1 MKHRS
6 NWMSALL
13 DKVAYLAAIKA
24 AEKNNLKKV
33 QYPWDKKHPFDCI
46 VYSLRQ
52 MMSACTPVPMPKSV
66 KGMIQFSLNLYFL
79 VFNVIICLSKALKNK
94 QALFILA
101 CLFHMFSLSAQ
112 TPRKDSGAEGLL
124 AISGTVISSSD
135 GKPIQGV
142 SIQVQ
147 GEKGRASSK
156 NDGSFTLHVSNPKGT
171 IAFSHMGFR
180 YLELPYIAGVSMQV
194 KLIPLENQL
203 DEVEVVST
211 GYQKI
216 PKERATGSF
225 AQTDMNYFNSRP
237 STTVISRLKGLVSGI
252 RFNSDKDISVRGQ
265 STIFAN
271 DQPLIVVDGFPYS
284 GDIDMLNPEDIASV
298 DVLKDAAAA
307 SIWGARAGNGVI
319 VISTK
324 KGQVNQ
330 PVTISFSSRFSIAAK
345 PDLKY
350 APNYMDAQTYLSAE
364 KLLFDNGRYNTLFDD
379 TQNYPVISPYVQLL
393 HQGNIAE
400 ADKLANR
407 LGSYDVRNDLS
418 RAFYRNRLLQNYNLN
433 ISGGYGKGQYYT
445 SIAYNKDLQGLKKN
459 QSDRLSINLSN
470 TLSITDRIKWTV
482 GLNYIKAR
490 NSVDNTL
497 AELLGGNGLYPYSR
511 LWDDDGNQTGL
522 YPIFNRG
529 WVDQLAPQKGF
540 LDWSY
545 WPLQELGRTENNSD
559 THDIRA
565 YTSINL
571 QLAKGLTADISAQT
585 QQSFLDN
592 NLVAPQESFATRNLI
607 NQYAKLQEGKVVGY
621 NIPVGDIASVSK
633 NRTQAANLRGQLNY
647 TYESKDWRL
656 DMLLGAEL
664 SQTQRSSDYFRLYG
678 YDKDILTAQPVDY
691 LSYFT
696 LSPYGTAAAIPNY
709 SGQGKGVSRFVSTFF
724 NGSFALHDRY
734 ILSSSIRMDGS
745 NYFGVN
751 TNQKLVPLWSTG
763 VKWRVSKE
771 SFFKKSLFDQLDLR
785 ATYGYSGNLASN
797 LTGVTTLQYRS
808 NASITRLP
816 YAVMANLGNPD
827 LRWERIGQA
836 NFAVDFR
843 LANKWLEGSLE
854 YYFKNGKD
862 MIGDKPFAPSSGVG
876 YMRGNYSAISGQGID
891 VKLIANVLQRKNFSY
906 RSDLYLSY
914 TTDKVKAYDIG
925 SALVTNYTA
934 NDNIPRVGFPVHS
947 LYSFLWAGLDPET
960 GDPRIM
966 DANGNPNSDHNAVF
980 SEVGIDNLVYGG
992 MTRAKY
998 FGSWI
1003 NRIRYK
1009 NWELGASVL
1018 YKLGY
1023 VFRKPSLSYGQLVN
1037 TGRLIGHAEFA
1048 DRWQHPGDELKTDVP
1063 SFSYPA
1069 NTNRD
1074 LLYQQ
1079 STVNVG
1085 KAAHIRLQ
1093 DVFVSYSFL
1102 SMIAGKKR
1110 AVKLSCQLE
1119 NLGLV
1124 WKANDW
1130 GYDPDYISD
1139 TGNSF
1144 TTYPAPFQITFGASF
1159 TY

>member
-1 MKHRS
+1 MSFLDELQTNLTNKQMKHRS
-6 NWMSALL
+6 NLMAALL
-13 DKVAYLAAIKA
+13 DKVAYLAAIKDA
-24 AEKNNLKKV
+24 ANNNLKKV
-33 QYPWDKKHPFDCI
+33 QYPWDKRYPFDCI

-52 MMSACTPVPMPKSV
+52 MMSACTPVPTPNSV
-66 KGMIQFSLNLYFL
+66 KGMFSIRTILILFL
-79 VFNVIICLSKALKNK
+79 MMFS
-94 QALFILA
+94 
-101 CLFHMFSLSAQ
+101 FHMFSLSAQ

-124 AISGTVISSSD
+124 SISGKVVSVVD

-142 SIQVQ
+142 SIQVD
-147 GEKGRASSK
+147 GEKGRTSSNK
-156 NDGSFTLHVSNPKGT
+156 DGSFSLHTSNPKGT
-171 IAFSHMGFR
+171 ISFSHMGFKQ
-180 YLELPYIAGVSMQV
+180 LELPYVAGVSLNV
-194 KLIPLENQL
+194 KLIPIENQL

-211 GYQKI
+211 GYQKL

-237 STTVISRLKGLVSGI
+237 STTVISRLKGLVSGL

-324 KGQVNQ
+324 KGQGNQ

-350 APNYMDAQTYLSAE
+350 APNYMEAQTYLSAE

-393 HQGNIAE
+393 HQGNTAE
-400 ADKLANR
+400 AEKLASQ

-418 RAFYRNRLLQNYNLN
+418 KAFYRNRLLQNYDLN

-445 SIAYNKDLQGLKKN
+445 SIAYNKDLQSLKKN

-470 TLSITDRIKWTV
+470 TLAITDRIKWTV

-497 AELLGGNGLYPYSR
+497 ADLPGGNGLYPYSR
-511 LWDDDGNQTGL
+511 LWNDEGNQTAL
-522 YPIFNRG
+522 YPIFNG
-529 WVDQLAPQKGF
+529 KWVDQLASQKGYI
-540 LDWSY
+540 DWSY
-545 WPLQELGRTENNSD
+545 WPLQELGRTENRSD
-559 THDIRA
+559 NHDIRA
-565 YTSINL
+565 YTSINI

-585 QQSFLDN
+585 QQSFMDISLI
-592 NLVAPQESFATRNLI
+592 APQESFATRNLI
-607 NQYAKLQEGKVVGY
+607 NQYAKLQDGKVVGY
-621 NIPVGDIASVSK
+621 NIPVGDIASLSK

-647 TYESKDWRL
+647 THESKDWRL

-664 SQTQRSSDYFRLYG
+664 SQTQRNSDYFRLYG
-678 YDKDILTAQPVDY
+678 YDKDILTSQPVDY

-724 NGSFALHDRY
+724 NGSFALRDRY

-763 VKWRVSKE
+763 VKWRLSKE
-771 SFFKKSLFDQLDLR
+771 SFFKKGLFDQLDLR

-808 NASITRLP
+808 NASFTGLP
-816 YAVMANLGNPD
+816 YATLANLGNPD
-827 LRWERIGQA
+827 LRWERIGQT

-843 LANKWLEGSLE
+843 LANNWLEGSLE
-854 YYFKNGKD
+854 YYLKNGKD
-862 MIGDKPFAPSSGVG
+862 MIGDKPFAPSSGVSS
-876 YMRGNYSAISGQGID
+876 MRGNYSSISGQGVDI
-891 VKLIANVLQRKNFSY
+891 KLTANVLKGSRFGY
-906 RSDLYLSY
+906 RSDLLFSY
-914 TTDKVKAYDIG
+914 TYDKVKAYDKGIVPVM
-925 SALVTNYTA
+925 SYTA
-934 NDNIPRVGFPVHS
+934 NDNIPRVGYPVHS
-947 LYSFLWAGLDPET
+947 LYSFQWAGLDPT
-960 GDPRIM
+960 NGDPRIL
-966 DANGNPNSDHNAVF
+966 DLNGKASADYNNVLNNLTA
-980 SEVGIDNLVYGG
+980 DNLVYNG

-1003 NRIRYK
+1003 NRIRYQD
-1009 NWELGASVL
+1009 WELGASIL

-1023 VFRKPSLSYGQLVN
+1023 VFRKPSLSYSQLASSGKLV
-1037 TGRLIGHAEFA
+1037 GHAEFA
-1048 DRWQHPGDELKTDVP
+1048 NRWQNQGDELNTHVP

-1074 LLYQQ
+1074 LIYQQ

-1093 DVFVSYSFL
+1093 DVFVSYSL
-1102 SMIAGKKR
+1102 KPIIGGKQR

-1119 NLGLV
+1119 NLGLL
-1124 WKANDW
+1124 WKANDG
-1130 GYDPDYISD
+1130 GYDPDYIS
-1139 TGNSF
+1139 GNANPLA
-1144 TTYPAPFQITFGASF
+1144 TYPIPFQVTLGASL

>member
-1 MKHRS
+1 
-6 NWMSALL
+6 
-13 DKVAYLAAIKA
+13 
-24 AEKNNLKKV
+24 
-33 QYPWDKKHPFDCI
+33 
-46 VYSLRQ
+46 
-52 MMSACTPVPMPKSV
+52 
-66 KGMIQFSLNLYFL
+66 
-79 VFNVIICLSKALKNK
+79 
-94 QALFILA
+94 
-101 CLFHMFSLSAQ
+101 MFSLSAQ
-112 TPRKDSGAEGLL
+112 TPRRDSGAEGLL
-124 AISGTVISSSD
+124 AVSGTVVSSID

-156 NDGSFTLHVSNPKGT
+156 NDGSFSLSVSKSKGT
-171 IAFSHMGFR
+171 VSFSHMGFR
-180 YLELPYIAGVSMQV
+180 RLELTYIAGVSLQV
-194 KLIPLENQL
+194 KLIPIENQL

-237 STTVISRLKGLVSGI
+237 STTVISRLKGLVSGL

-324 KGQVNQ
+324 KGQANQ
-330 PVTISFSSRFSIAAK
+330 PATISFSSRFSIAAK

-379 TQNYPVISPYVQLL
+379 TQNYPVLSPYVQLL
-393 HQGNIAE
+393 HQGNTAE
-400 ADKLANR
+400 AVELAR
-407 LGSYDVRNDLS
+407 QFGSYDIRNDLS
-418 RAFYRNRLLQNYNLN
+418 KAFYRNRLLQNYDLN

-445 SIAYNKDLQGLKKN
+445 SVAYNKDLQSLNKN
-459 QSDRLSINLSN
+459 QSDRLSLNLSN
-470 TLSITDRIKWTV
+470 TLAITDRIKWTV

-497 AELLGGNGLYPYSR
+497 ADLLGGNGLYPYSR
-511 LWDDDGNQTGL
+511 LWDDEGNQTAL
-522 YPIFNRG
+522 YPIFNG
-529 WVDQLAPQKGF
+529 EWVDQLAPQKGF
-540 LDWSY
+540 IDWSY
-545 WPLQELGRTENNSD
+545 WPLQELGRTENRSD
-559 THDIRA
+559 SHDIRA

-571 QLAKGLTADISAQT
+571 QLVKGLTADISAQT

-592 NLVAPQESFATRNLI
+592 SLIAPQESFATRNMI
-607 NQYAKLQEGKVVGY
+607 NQYAQFQDGMVVGY
-621 NIPVGDIASVSK
+621 NIPVGDIASFTKS
-633 NRTQAANLRGQLNY
+633 RTQAANLRGQLNY
-647 TYESKDWRL
+647 TREAKDWRL

-664 SQTQRSSDYFRLYG
+664 SQAQRSSDYFRLYG

-709 SGQGKGVSRFVSTFF
+709 SGQGKGVTRFVSTFF
-724 NGSFALHDRY
+724 NGSFALRDRY
-734 ILSSSIRMDGS
+734 IISSSIRMDGS

-751 TNQKLVPLWSTG
+751 TNQKIVPLWSTG
-763 VKWRVSKE
+763 LKWRLSKE
-771 SFFKKSLFDQLDLR
+771 SFFKKGLFDQLDLR

-808 NASITRLP
+808 NASFTHLP
-816 YAVMANLGNPD
+816 YAVMTNLGNPD

-843 LANKWLEGSLE
+843 LANKWLGGSLE
-854 YYFKNGKD
+854 YYLKNGKD
-862 MIGDKPFAPSSGVG
+862 MIGDKPFAPTSGVG
-876 YMRGNYSAISGQGID
+876 SMRGNYSSISGQGVD
-891 VKLIANVLQRKNFSY
+891 AKLTANMLKGSRFGF
-906 RSDLYLSY
+906 RSDLMFSY
-914 TTDKVKAYDIG
+914 TYDKVKAYDKGIVPVV
-925 SALVTNYTA
+925 SYTA
-934 NDNIPRVGFPVHS
+934 SDNIPSVGFPVHS
-947 LYSFLWAGLDPET
+947 LYSFQWAGLDPT
-960 GDPRIM
+960 NGDPRIL
-966 DANGNPNSDHNAVF
+966 DLNGEASADYNNVLNKLTA
-980 SEVGIDNLVYGG
+980 DNLVYSG

-998 FGSWI
+998 FGSWV
-1003 NRIRYK
+1003 NRVRYQD
-1009 NWELGASVL
+1009 WELGASIL

-1023 VFRKPSLSYGQLVN
+1023 VFRKPSLSYSQLASP
-1037 TGRLIGHAEFA
+1037 GRLIGHAEFA
-1048 DRWQHPGDELKTDVP
+1048 DRWQKPGDELMTDVP

-1093 DVFVSYSFL
+1093 DVFVSYSL
-1102 SMIAGKKR
+1102 KPIIGGKQR

-1119 NLGLV
+1119 NLGLL

-1130 GYDPDYISD
+1130 GYDPDYIP
-1139 TGNSF
+1139 GNANPI
-1144 TTYPAPFQITFGASF
+1144 TTYPMPFQVTLGAYL